1 MNTPPLSYWEHQTF
15 LRGFD
20 VVVLGAGLV
29 GLTAALHLR
38 QLRPAARV
46 LVLERDVLPNGAS
59 TKNAGFACFG
69 SVSELL
75 EQEARGGTAAL
86 LAVVQA
92 RWEGLAELRALLGD
106 EALRYE
112 PVGGFE
118 LFRPEDA
125 ALAARCRAAL
135 PYYNEL
141 LASIIGRSTIFRDA
155 TAQLPALGFAGVET
169 LLENTAE
176 GALHTGR
183 LMEAL
188 LRRAWAAGVV
198 VLHGC
203 AALALEPGSDTVR
216 IQTTLGEVRA
226 PQVLLATNAFSQQF
240 FPTLDAQPGRGQV
253 LVTAPIP
260 GLRMPG
266 TFHYDKGYTYFR
278 QIDGRLLLGGGRH
291 LDFAAEATT
300 EPGLTPRVQQYLE
313 QLLREVIVPG
323 HEVQIEYR
331 WSGVMAFGAELEPIV
346 RPLAPGVFGA
356 LRCNGMGVALGAGVG
371 RRAAEMLYRA

>member
-1 MNTPPLSYWEHQTF
+1 MDTHHLSYWEHQTF
-15 LRGFD
+15 LHGFD
-20 VVVLGAGLV
+20 VVVVGAGLV

-38 QLRPAARV
+38 RLRPTARV

-69 SVSELL
+69 SISELL

-92 RWEGLAELRALLGD
+92 RWEGLAELRRLVGD
-106 EALRYE
+106 EALQYQA
-112 PVGGFE
+112 VSGYE
-118 LFRPEDA
+118 LFRPEDI
-125 ALAARCRAAL
+125 ALAARCRAAIS
-135 PYYNEL
+135 YYNDL
-141 LASIIGRSTIFRDA
+141 LASIIGRTTTFRDA
-155 TAQLPALGFAGVET
+155 TARLPTMGFAEVDV
-169 LLENTAE
+169 LLENMAE
-176 GALHTGR
+176 GALHTGQ

-188 LRRAWAAGVV
+188 LRQAWAAGVV

-203 AALALEPGSDTVR
+203 AALALEPGSAHVS
-216 IQTTLGEVRA
+216 IQTALGPIET

-240 FPTLDAQPGRGQV
+240 FPALDAQPGRGQV
-253 LVTAPIP
+253 LVTEPIA
-260 GLRMPG
+260 GLHLLG

-313 QLLREVIVPG
+313 QLLREVILPG
-323 HEVQIEYR
+323 RDVRIDYR
-331 WSGVMAFGAELEPIV
+331 WSGVMAFGADLEPIV

-371 RRAAEMLYRA
+371 RRAAEMLCR